1 MFYQGGYY
9 RLENGKLLEV
19 QECDKGYDF
28 SLYAA
33 KVNLMDGG
41 ILESYDWL
49 KEEYVIQEVL
59 GLLGMESK
67 KYEVVENFWL

>member
-9 RLENGKLLEV
+9 SLENGVLLEV
-19 QECDKGYDF
+19 QECDEGYDF
-28 SLYAA
+28 SLYDA
-33 KVNLMDGG
+33 KVNLLDGG
-41 ILESYDWL
+41 VLEAQEWL
-49 KEEYVIQEVL
+49 NEEFVMQEVL

>member
-9 RLENGKLLEV
+9 RLENGELLEV
-19 QECDKGYDF
+19 QECDEGYDF
-28 SLYAA
+28 SLYDA
-33 KVNLMDGG
+33 KVNLLDGG
-41 ILESYDWL
+41 VLEAQEWL
-49 KEEYVIQEVL
+49 KEEFVMQEVL

>member
-9 RLENGKLLEV
+9 RLENGELLEV
-19 QECDKGYDF
+19 QECDEGYDF
-28 SLYAA
+28 SLYDG
-33 KVNLMDGG
+33 KVNLLDGG
-41 ILESYDWL
+41 VLEAQEWL
-49 KEEYVIQEVL
+49 NEEFVMQEVL

>member
-9 RLENGKLLEV
+9 RLENGELLEV
-19 QECDKGYDF
+19 QECDEGYDF
-28 SLYAA
+28 SLYDA
-33 KVNLMDGG
+33 KVNLLDGG
-41 ILESYDWL
+41 VLDAQEWL
-49 KEEYVIQEVL
+49 KEEFVMQEVL

>member
-9 RLENGKLLEV
+9 RLENGELLEV
-19 QECDKGYDF
+19 QECDEGYDF
-28 SLYAA
+28 SLYDA
-33 KVNLMDGG
+33 KVNLLDGG
-41 ILESYDWL
+41 VLETQEWL
-49 KEEYVIQEVL
+49 KEEFVMQEVL

>member
-9 RLENGKLLEV
+9 SLENGELLEV
-19 QECDKGYDF
+19 QECDEGYDF
-28 SLYAA
+28 SLYDA
-33 KVNLMDGG
+33 KVNLLDGG
-41 ILESYDWL
+41 ILESNDWL
-49 KEEYVIQEVL
+49 KEEFVMQEVL

>member
-9 RLENGKLLEV
+9 RLENGELLEV
-19 QECDKGYDF
+19 QECDEGYDF
-28 SLYAA
+28 SLYDA
-33 KVNLMDGG
+33 KVNLLDGG
-41 ILESYDWL
+41 VLEAQEWL
-49 KEEYVIQEVL
+49 NEEFVMQGVL

>member
-9 RLENGKLLEV
+9 RLENGELLEV
-19 QECDKGYDF
+19 QECDEGYDF
-28 SLYAA
+28 SLYDA
-33 KVNLMDGG
+33 KVNLLDGG
-41 ILESYDWL
+41 VLEAQEWL
-49 KEEYVIQEVL
+49 NEEFVMQEVL

>member
-9 RLENGKLLEV
+9 SLENGELLEV
-19 QECDKGYDF
+19 QECDEGYDF
-28 SLYAA
+28 SLYDA
-33 KVNLMDGG
+33 KVNLLDGG
-41 ILESYDWL
+41 VLEAQEWL
-49 KEEYVIQEVL
+49 NEEFVMQEVL

>member
-9 RLENGKLLEV
+9 RLEIGELLEV
-19 QECDKGYDF
+19 QECDEGYDF
-28 SLYAA
+28 SLYDA
-33 KVNLMDGG
+33 KVNLLDGG
-41 ILESYDWL
+41 VLEAQEWL
-49 KEEYVIQEVL
+49 NEEFVMQEVL

>member
-9 RLENGKLLEV
+9 RLENGELLEV
-19 QECDKGYDF
+19 QECDDGYDF
-28 SLYAA
+28 SLYDA
-33 KVNLMDGG
+33 KVNLLDGG
-41 ILESYDWL
+41 VLETQEWL
-49 KEEYVIQEVL
+49 KEEFVMQEVL

>member
-9 RLENGKLLEV
+9 RLENGELLEV
-19 QECDKGYDF
+19 QECDEGYDF
-28 SLYAA
+28 SLYDA
-33 KVNLMDGG
+33 KVNLLDGG
-41 ILESYDWL
+41 DLEAQEWL
-49 KEEYVIQEVL
+49 KEEFVMQEVL

>member
-9 RLENGKLLEV
+9 RLENGELLEV
-19 QECDKGYDF
+19 QECDEGYDF
-28 SLYAA
+28 SLYDA
-33 KVNLMDGG
+33 KVNSLDGG
-41 ILESYDWL
+41 VLEAQEWL
-49 KEEYVIQEVL
+49 NEEFVMQEVL

>member
-9 RLENGKLLEV
+9 RLENGELLEV
-19 QECDKGYDF
+19 QECDEGYDF
-28 SLYAA
+28 SLYDA
-33 KVNLMDGG
+33 KVNLLDGG
-41 ILESYDWL
+41 VLEAREWL
-49 KEEYVIQEVL
+49 NEEFVMQEVL

>member
-9 RLENGKLLEV
+9 RLENGELLEV
-19 QECDKGYDF
+19 QECDEGYDF
-28 SLYAA
+28 SLYDA
-33 KVNLMDGG
+33 KVNLLDGG

>member
-9 RLENGKLLEV
+9 RLENERLLEV
-19 QECDKGYDF
+19 QECDEGYDF
-28 SLYAA
+28 SVYDAE
-33 KVNLMDGG
+33 VNLLDGG
-41 ILESYDWL
+41 ILESNDWL

>member
-9 RLENGKLLEV
+9 RLENGELLEV
-19 QECDKGYDF
+19 QECDEGYDF
-28 SLYAA
+28 SLYDA
-33 KVNLMDGG
+33 KVNLLDGG
-41 ILESYDWL
+41 ILESNDWL
-49 KEEYVIQEVL
+49 KEEFVMQEVL